1 MLSSRGRPSFT
12 GLKVSVEIELEVGVD
27 PECLV
32 KSGLGESVV
41 LRGSGDLLRRV
52 QGALSSQ
59 LTLLASHFSFG
70 QTSLLLSL

>member
-1 MLSSRGRPSFT
+1 MLSSRGGLLFAAAAAAAAESFT

-41 LRGSGDLLRRV
+41 LRGSGDLLRPV
-52 QGALSSQ
+52 Q
-59 LTLLASHFSFG
+59 
-70 QTSLLLSL
+70 

>member
-1 MLSSRGRPSFT
+1 MFAAAAAAAAESFT

-41 LRGSGDLLRRV
+41 LRGSGDLLRPV
-52 QGALSSQ
+52 Q
-59 LTLLASHFSFG
+59 
-70 QTSLLLSL
+70 